1 MQKVRMRSSSSARAE
16 AQTFSLRCFHALE
29 RVDGCVFGDLRSW
42 ASSAPPLEGVLG
54 AVSFSCAIIT
64 QRNLIQIGVFG
75 DGQGKPR
82 DREFNIDSY

>member
-29 RVDGCVFGDLRSW
+29 RVDGCVFVDLRSW

-54 AVSFSCAIIT
+54 VDSFSCAIIT
-64 QRNLIQIGVFG
+64 QGNPIQIGVFG
-75 DGQGKPR
+75 DGQGNPR
-82 DREFNIDSY
+82 DGKFRIDSY